1 MLPECFK
8 VMLWFRTY
16 IALIK
21 NHISQG
27 SLKFVPPQ
35 TQSCSVETVL
45 PLPNTPLPLRNKKK
59 GIFVRF
65 VGHLLDYLLHCPNNN
80 LNIVFL
86 NKGWAAAYIMG
97 LSKLLPH
104 VIQTDM
110 TGKIGEKQFTV
121 CSMV

>member
-27 SLKFVPPQ
+27 SLKFVPRLRHSRV
-35 TQSCSVETVL
+35 QSKLSFLFLIPYFLFV
-45 PLPNTPLPLRNKKK
+45 KKK

-65 VGHLLDYLLHCPNNN
+65 VGYLLDYLLHCPNNN
-80 LNIVFL
+80 LTIVFL